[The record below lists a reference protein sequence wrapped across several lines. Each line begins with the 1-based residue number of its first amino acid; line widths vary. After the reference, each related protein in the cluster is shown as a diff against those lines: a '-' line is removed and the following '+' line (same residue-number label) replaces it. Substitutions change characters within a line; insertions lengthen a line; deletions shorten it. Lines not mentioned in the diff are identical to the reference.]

1 MPSGAESNLLRRY
14 VLVVRRRRYSRNDA
28 HFTLQSAFYMIQL
41 FIRGPVTASIAVCG
55 KEKHVG
61 GSASL
66 PTETNLNADNSNY
79 SAPVALAA

>member
-1 MPSGAESNLLRRY
+1 
-14 VLVVRRRRYSRNDA
+14 
-28 HFTLQSAFYMIQL
+28 MIQL